1 MTGAVRG
8 LVLNLFCALGRVGV
22 TGGSWSDTSPAS
34 VISSHIGKTS
44 KVIAPVA
51 VEERLRCC
59 SVGMCD
65 RVGSER
71 ERLCTCVRV
80 VTGGTGMALL
90 DAGEAEGG
98 TVPA

>member
-8 LVLNLFCALGRVGV
+8 LVLSLLCALGRVGV
-22 TGGSWSDTSPAS
+22 TGSWSDTSPAS

-44 KVIAPVA
+44 KAMAPVA

-59 SVGMCD
+59 SVGICD
-65 RVGSER
+65 TAGSER
-71 ERLCTCVRV
+71 ERLWTCARV

-90 DAGEAEGG
+90 DAEEAEGG
-98 TVPA
+98 TAPA